1 MGGEGST
8 RQREQ
13 TTCVKFF
20 KDENSRALSENCI
33 EIFSKM
39 DGALHAKEQ
48 CQGMALVR
56 VSRPDTD

>member
-1 MGGEGST
+1 M
-8 RQREQ
+8 
-13 TTCVKFF
+13 TCVKFF

-48 CQGMALVR
+48 CQGMALVS